1 MMVLAILSYSAKYI
15 IATVFEVLGWVLFVS
30 AMASWIPQ
38 VRQSKLGE
46 MLYMLTEPLV
56 RPMRRLLHTIPA
68 MRRLPLDF
76 SPLATY
82 FVLILLERL
91 VWMI

>member
-1 MMVLAILSYSAKYI
+1 MMALAILPLAAKYI
-15 IATVFEVLGWVLFVS
+15 IAKVIEVLGWVIFIA

-46 MLYMLTEPLV
+46 MLFMLTEPIV
-56 RPMRRLLHTIPA
+56 APMRSLLRRIPA
-68 MRRLPLDF
+68 LARLPMDF

-82 FVLILLERL
+82 LVLILLERL
-91 VWMI
+91 VWML